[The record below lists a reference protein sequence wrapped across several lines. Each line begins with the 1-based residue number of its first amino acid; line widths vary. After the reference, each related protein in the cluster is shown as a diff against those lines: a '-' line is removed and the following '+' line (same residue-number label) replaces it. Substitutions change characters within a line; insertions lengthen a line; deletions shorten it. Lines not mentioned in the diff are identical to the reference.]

1 MNENLPTNVQLDSN
15 GNGTVS
21 FATDV
26 VATIAGLATT
36 EVEGVASMWSTT
48 GLADML
54 TRKMQPARNLTRGV
68 RVEINGDSVAVNV
81 SIVVDY
87 GFPVPEV
94 AGKIKENVKKNIET
108 MTGLKVSGV
117 DVQVQGVS
125 FEKENRTAAELEEQQ
140 KLLLKQQSEP
150 ETVKEP
156 ARQEE
161 PAGPEEDEFEM
172 DLPEADEEEA
182 PENV

>member
-94 AGKIKENVKKNIET
+94 DSGKRKKEY
-108 MTGLKVSGV
+108 
-117 DVQVQGVS
+117 
-125 FEKENRTAAELEEQQ
+125 
-140 KLLLKQQSEP
+140 
-150 ETVKEP
+150 
-156 ARQEE
+156 
-161 PAGPEEDEFEM
+161 
-172 DLPEADEEEA
+172 
-182 PENV
+182 

>member
-1 MNENLPTNVQLDSN
+1 M
-15 GNGTVS
+15 VS
-21 FATDV
+21 RCPRW
-26 VATIAGLATT
+26 I
-36 EVEGVASMWSTT
+36 
-48 GLADML
+48 
-54 TRKMQPARNLTRGV
+54 Q
-68 RVEINGDSVAVNV
+68 
-81 SIVVDY
+81 
-87 GFPVPEV
+87 
-94 AGKIKENVKKNIET
+94 ENVKKNIET

-140 KLLLKQQSEP
+140 KLLLRQQSEP

-156 ARQEE
+156 AQEQ

-172 DLPEADEEEA
+172 DLPEVDEEET